1 MIRRVLLASLLVLV
15 GAGAANAQPTVFLV
29 RHAERADGG
38 KPADGGMMAAD
49 PDLSAA
55 GRARAVSLATVL
67 QDAKISAIFTTEL
80 KRTIQTAEPLAKA
93 LGLPIVQVPGKDLAG
108 LVKKISAASGN
119 VLVVGHSNTV
129 PEALTLLGVNETV
142 TIGDEDFDNL
152 FVVTAGSSPSL
163 VRLRYR

>member
-1 MIRRVLLASLLVLV
+1 MIRRVLLASLLVLA
-15 GAGAANAQPTVFLV
+15 GAGAADAQSTVFLV

-55 GRARAVSLATVL
+55 GRARAASLATVL
-67 QDAKISAIFTTEL
+67 KDAKISAIFTTEL
-80 KRTIQTAEPLAKA
+80 KRTSQTAEPLAKA
-93 LGLPIVQVPGKDLAG
+93 LGLPIVQVPGKDAAG
-108 LVKKISAASGN
+108 LAKKLAAASGN

-129 PEALTLLGVNETV
+129 PEVLKLLGVKETV
-142 TIGDEDFDNL
+142 TIGDEEFDNL
-152 FVVTAGSSPSL
+152 FVVTAGTAPTL